1 MSNGEKV
8 ERRRGLERG
17 GGGSEND
24 EEEVG
29 LSSGSLVM
37 GRVMEP
43 IICFSRIPTKKNNY
57 FLMMK
62 SERNK
67 G

>member
-1 MSNGEKV
+1 MTDGEKL

-43 IICFSRIPTKKNNY
+43 IITNILCFSRIPTIKKN
-57 FLMMK
+57 K
-62 SERNK
+62 SF
-67 G
+67 

>member
-1 MSNGEKV
+1 M
-8 ERRRGLERG
+8 ERRRGLERGG

-37 GRVMEP
+37 GRVMEL
-43 IICFSRIPTKKNNY
+43 IIANILCFSLIPIKKNNS
-57 FLMMK
+57 FFDD
-62 SERNK
+62 EI
-67 G
+67 